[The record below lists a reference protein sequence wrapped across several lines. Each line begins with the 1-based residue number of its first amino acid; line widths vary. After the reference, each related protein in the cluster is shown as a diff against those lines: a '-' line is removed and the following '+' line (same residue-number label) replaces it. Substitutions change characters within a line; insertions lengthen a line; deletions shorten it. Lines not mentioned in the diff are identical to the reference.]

1 MQKEENATTTPTT
14 EEVTAAMQIIAKST
28 ATDGNTKPSATEV
41 AAALDVVARSL
52 APQGNATPAAV
63 SEVSAP
69 LAQPAEDDLAESS
82 TEDITLE
89 SSAVIPAEIVAEL
102 TTLFTATMSNPDFFA
117 KESRVVALRN
127 ALKVPMFDD
136 RSMQQFSVSAREEL
150 TRQAM
155 DTAIKKQIVPVMP
168 TAKEISVLAKKKF
181 DDKQA
186 KDAAKAAKKT
196 A

>member
-1 MQKEENATTTPTT
+1 MQKEEKSTITPTP
-14 EEVTAAMQIIAKST
+14 E
-28 ATDGNTKPSATEV
+28 EV
-41 AAALDVVARSL
+41 AAAQAI
-52 APQGNATPAAV
+52 
-63 SEVSAP
+63 
-69 LAQPAEDDLAESS
+69 LAQVQAAQDTTAPPVQTEESAVKPADQQ
-82 TEDITLE
+82 
-89 SSAVIPAEIVAEL
+89 AVIPAEIVAEL
-102 TTLFTATMSNPDFFA
+102 TTLFTATMDNPDFFA

-150 TRQAM
+150 TRLAM

-168 TAKEISVLAKKKF
+168 TAEEITVLAKKKF

-186 KDAAKAAKKT
+186 KDAAKAAKKN